1 LLPEEDI
8 GSTFI
13 MKPFEKNKNGASIPV
28 PLEKIKAQ

>member
-1 LLPEEDI
+1 VPEEDI

-13 MKPFEKNKNGASIPV
+13 MVPFENNENGTSIPV